1 MKREAAAGFL
11 LTVGV
16 LVPAGWHSLEADIQH
31 DGKHMRPMQQET
43 TIDDVKVTLDVDR
56 AVVMTGDTVTATL
69 VATSEKPKDV
79 TVDLRALHTENY
91 AGERVERPWQQI
103 DRETITL
110 HAAPG
115 GGKAVTTRIK
125 LGDRPAELA
134 LEDSFKIMVTKAG
147 MKPVVREFDGGK
159 APDYDALAT
168 NDDGNSTAA
177 GIYIR
182 GWSGNSLGMKIA
194 AEGTVASGKPF
205 TIAVR
210 VKNTTGHKLE
220 SRPWVSL
227 STQEDLQGAEGDNEA
242 AVDIQQVETDDK
254 AGDDGTPLP
263 FKRNAEFVQRFT
275 VTPHK
280 KLSGTIS
287 FLATATENDGLGPH
301 GAGAMDITTF
311 KITDTGEPVAVV
323 EEPEPAAP
331 PVPSLTDV
339 LQPAKLAAK

>member
-1 MKREAAAGFL
+1 MKREAAGFL

-16 LVPAGWHSLEADIQH
+16 LVPAGWHALDADIQH

-69 VATSEKPKDV
+69 VATSDKPKDV

-115 GGKAVTTRIK
+115 GGKPVSTRIK

-147 MKPVVREFDGGK
+147 LKPVVREFDGGK
-159 APDYDALAT
+159 APDYDALGAS
-168 NDDGNSTAA
+168 DDGSENPIA

-182 GWSGNSLGMKIA
+182 GWSGNSLGMKIKP
-194 AEGTVASGKPF
+194 EGTVSSDKPF

-210 VKNTTGHKLE
+210 IKNTTGHKLGSIPYINLTTE
-220 SRPWVSL
+220 DQL
-227 STQEDLQGAEGDNEA
+227 DATDGDQEPAVAIDRIDDDA
-242 AVDIQQVETDDK
+242 ATTN
-254 AGDDGTPLP
+254 ADGSEKPL
-263 FKRNAEFVQRFT
+263 KRNAEYVAKFT
-275 VTPHK
+275 ITPHR
-280 KLSGTIS
+280 KLPATIS

-301 GAGAMDITTF
+301 GAGAMDIETF
-311 KITDTGEPVAVV
+311 KVTDA
-323 EEPEPAAP
+323 
-331 PVPSLTDV
+331 D
-339 LQPAKLAAK
+339 AKLAAK

>member
-1 MKREAAAGFL
+1 MKREAAGFL

-16 LVPAGWHSLEADIQH
+16 LVPAGWHALGADIQH
-31 DGKHMRPMQQET
+31 DGKHMRPMQQEM

-69 VATSEKPKDV
+69 VATSDKPKDV

-147 MKPVVREFDGGK
+147 LKPVVREFDGGK
-159 APDYDALAT
+159 APDYDALGAT
-168 NDDGNSTAA
+168 DDGASSAIA

-182 GWSGNSLGMKIA
+182 GWSGNSLGMKIVP
-194 AEGTVASGKPF
+194 EGTVASGKPF
-205 TIAVR
+205 TIAVHI
-210 VKNTTGHKLE
+210 KNTTGRKLE
-220 SRPWVSL
+220 EHPWVNLTTQDEL
-227 STQEDLQGAEGDNEA
+227 SATDNDA
-242 AVDIQQVETDDK
+242 DPAVDIQPIDDDR
-254 AGDDGTPLP
+254 ADADGTPTPL
-263 FKRNAEFVQRFT
+263 KRNAEYVAKFT
-275 VTPHK
+275 VTPHR
-280 KLSGTIS
+280 KLTGTIS
-287 FLATATENDGLGPH
+287 FLASATQNDGLGPH
-301 GAGAMDITTF
+301 GAGAMDIETF
-311 KITDTGEPVAVV
+311 KVTDT
-323 EEPEPAAP
+323 
-331 PVPSLTDV
+331 D
-339 LQPAKLAAK
+339 AKLAVK

>member
-16 LVPAGWHSLEADIQH
+16 LVPAGWHSLQADIEH

-69 VATSEKPKDV
+69 VATSDKPKDV
-79 TVDLRALHTENY
+79 TVDLRALHTQNY
-91 AGERVERPWQQI
+91 SGERVERPWQQI

-115 GGKAVTTRIK
+115 GGKPVTTRIK
-125 LGDRPAELA
+125 LGERPAELA

-147 MKPVVREFDGGK
+147 LKPVVREFDGGK
-159 APDYDALAT
+159 APDYDALGPSGVT
-168 NDDGNSTAA
+168 SDNPIA
-177 GIYIR
+177 GVYIR
-182 GWSGNSLGMKIA
+182 GWSGNSLGMKLVP
-194 AEGTVASGKPF
+194 EGTVASGKPF
-205 TIAVR
+205 TIAVHI
-210 VKNTTGHKLE
+210 KNTSGHKLE

-227 STQEDLQGAEGDNEA
+227 STQEDLQATDEP
-242 AVDIQQVETDDK
+242 AVDIQEIESDDRSD
-254 AGDDGTPLP
+254 ADGNPKPL
-263 FKRNAEFVQRFT
+263 KRNAEFVERFT

-280 KLSGTIS
+280 KLAGAIS
-287 FLATATENDGLGPH
+287 FLATATENEGLGPH
-301 GAGAMDITTF
+301 GAGAMDIATF

-323 EEPEPAAP
+323 EEPSQPAAP
-331 PVPSLTDV
+331 PVPSLTDM
-339 LQPAKLAAK
+339 LTPPAVAAN